1 MPRNLFRYTL
11 LLAFCGF
18 VAMSCAQA
26 QSVAEYG
33 SSVSRSGGA
42 AAGAKVVKPDLPQ
55 PATAAA
61 SASVHM
67 PVRTGESVAGANCRT
82 LQQRAG
88 PDGAKV
94 ALRSVPDHAQ
104 VWIDGLFVGAT
115 PLDLT
120 LAPGRHLVEMRDATS
135 EMVRQQIELQP
146 KQSREVLSTLKP
158 RYPDKVS
165 LR

>member
-1 MPRNLFRYTL
+1 MPRNLFRYTV

-18 VAMSCAQA
+18 VAMNCAQA

-42 AAGAKVVKPDLPQ
+42 AAGVKVVKPEAPQ

-61 SASVHM
+61 SSSVHM
-67 PVRTGESVAGANCRT
+67 PVRTGESVAPANCRT

-94 ALRSVPDHAQ
+94 ALRSVPDRAQ

-135 EMVRQQIELQP
+135 EMVRQLIELQP

>member
-1 MPRNLFRYTL
+1 
-11 LLAFCGF
+11 
-18 VAMSCAQA
+18 MSCAQA
-26 QSVAEYG
+26 QSAAEYG

-42 AAGAKVVKPDLPQ
+42 AAGAKVVKPDVPQ
-55 PATAAA
+55 PATAGA
-61 SASVHM
+61 SSSVHM
-67 PVRTGESVAGANCRT
+67 PVRTGEAVAGANCRT

-104 VWIDGLFVGAT
+104 VWIDGLFVGAA

-120 LAPGRHLVEMRDATS
+120 LAPGRHLVEMRGSTS

>member
-18 VAMSCAQA
+18 VAMNCAQA
-26 QSVAEYG
+26 QSAAEYG

-61 SASVHM
+61 SSSVHM

-135 EMVRQQIELQP
+135 EMVCQQIELQP

>member
-1 MPRNLFRYTL
+1 MLRNLFRHTV
-11 LLAFCGF
+11 LLAFCGI
-18 VAMSCAQA
+18 VAMNCAQA

-42 AAGAKVVKPDLPQ
+42 AAGAKVVKPEAPQ
-55 PATAAA
+55 PATAAP
-61 SASVHM
+61 SSSVHM

-135 EMVRQQIELQP
+135 EMVRHQIELQP

>member
-1 MPRNLFRYTL
+1 
-11 LLAFCGF
+11 
-18 VAMSCAQA
+18 MSCAQA

-61 SASVHM
+61 SSSAHM

-88 PDGAKV
+88 ADGAKV
-94 ALRSVPDHAQ
+94 ALRSLPDHAQ

>member
-1 MPRNLFRYTL
+1 MSLTPLRHCPLMVL
-11 LLAFCGF
+11 LGSI
-18 VAMSCAQA
+18 VVSCAQA
-26 QSVAEYG
+26 QSAAEYG
-33 SSVSRSGGA
+33 SVVSRSGGA
-42 AAGAKVVKPDLPQ
+42 AAGAKVVKPEAPQ
-55 PATAAA
+55 PATAATSS
-61 SASVHM
+61 SAHM

>member
-1 MPRNLFRYTL
+1 
-11 LLAFCGF
+11 
-18 VAMSCAQA
+18 MSCAQA
-26 QSVAEYG
+26 QSAAEYG

-42 AAGAKVVKPDLPQ
+42 AAGAKVVKPELPQ

-61 SASVHM
+61 SASAHM
-67 PVRTGESVAGANCRT
+67 PVRAGESVAAANGRT

-94 ALRSVPDHAQ
+94 SLRSVPDRAQ

-120 LAPGRHLVEMRDATS
+120 LAPGRHLVEMRGATS

-165 LR
+165 VR